1 MQFQKKEKRQTTVRF
16 DSHHVRLRTGEVQRK
31 TGSYMY
37 RWTDKLGKRN
47 TIYAAT
53 LEDLREQE
61 EQILV
66 DQHDGIKANIKNVTV
81 NDVYELWCQLKR
93 GIKDSTMKNYIYMY
107 ELFVKPTFGKK
118 KLVQVKKSDVRRFYN
133 QLIDDKVLKPST
145 VDVIHNIVHQV
156 FQIAVDDD
164 MIRSNPAANMLR
176 EIKMAHGSEIEK
188 RKALTLE
195 QEELFLGYL
204 ARTSKYQHWYPIFY
218 IMANT
223 GMRVGEITGLR
234 WCDVDMENGIISV
247 NHTLVYYNHRDE
259 KGCYFSIN
267 TPKTKA
273 GSKSLYRGLGS
284 IDIAAIARS
293 VLMISRDESRPD
305 IRYMYPIKSSLAP
318 EGPAIAFS
326 FKEHG
331 GIVWHGKYDLNTAEL
346 MDSITVK
353 TTKRERARAKL
364 VQLLEHED
372 RPAKEVYAGLADI
385 GVGSRTVEKAKKEL
399 QVTTYRSGG
408 SWYWSLP
415 KPK

>member
-1 MQFQKKEKRQTTVRF
+1 MNNKININPSSTKWLEKDDWVVADYF
-16 DSHHVRLRTGEVQRK
+16 CD
-31 TGSYMY
+31 
-37 RWTDKLGKRN
+37 LGFRSLK
-47 TIYAAT
+47 
-53 LEDLREQE
+53 
-61 EQILV
+61 QILDMRV
-66 DQHDGIKANIKNVTV
+66 FDLMNMQSATKMRSVLRKLANIADRNKCAV
-81 NDVYELWCQLKR
+81 
-93 GIKDSTMKNYIYMY
+93 I
-107 ELFVKPTFGKK
+107 
-118 KLVQVKKSDVRRFYN
+118 
-133 QLIDDKVLKPST
+133 LIGHMNKG
-145 VDVIHNIVHQV
+145 
-156 FQIAVDDD
+156 
-164 MIRSNPAANMLR
+164 
-176 EIKMAHGSEIEK
+176 GS
-188 RKALTLE
+188 
-195 QEELFLGYL
+195 
-204 ARTSKYQHWYPIFY
+204 
-218 IMANT
+218 
-223 GMRVGEITGLR
+223 
-234 WCDVDMENGIISV
+234 
-247 NHTLVYYNHRDE
+247 
-259 KGCYFSIN
+259 
-267 TPKTKA
+267 
-273 GSKSLYRGLGS
+273 SKSLYRGLGS

>member
-1 MQFQKKEKRQTTVRF
+1 MEDAAHGYVSGSNHTETAGEVRNGSAGSELFPQDMDGNRQLAALAVLVCIPHQLNKAKGQEQACQKIKGAVLVAGNEEVGAPLLAGQFQVNLIPGGDLLDQLRLEHLQPGAKADDDAAAHCVAGLLEQAVGRFGRMGGRQ
-16 DSHHVRLRTGEVQRK
+16 
-31 TGSYMY
+31 
-37 RWTDKLGKRN
+37 
-47 TIYAAT
+47 
-53 LEDLREQE
+53 
-61 EQILV
+61 
-66 DQHDGIKANIKNVTV
+66 NIKQT
-81 NDVYELWCQLKR
+81 
-93 GIKDSTMKNYIYMY
+93 
-107 ELFVKPTFGKK
+107 
-118 KLVQVKKSDVRRFYN
+118 
-133 QLIDDKVLKPST
+133 
-145 VDVIHNIVHQV
+145 
-156 FQIAVDDD
+156 
-164 MIRSNPAANMLR
+164 
-176 EIKMAHGSEIEK
+176 
-188 RKALTLE
+188 
-195 QEELFLGYL
+195 
-204 ARTSKYQHWYPIFY
+204 
-218 IMANT
+218 
-223 GMRVGEITGLR
+223 
-234 WCDVDMENGIISV
+234 
-247 NHTLVYYNHRDE
+247 
-259 KGCYFSIN
+259 
-267 TPKTKA
+267 
-273 GSKSLYRGLGS
+273 SKSLYRGLGS